1 MRCKM
6 PQKALSIHLF
16 TLYKRKA
23 FDLGLS
29 NIYIYIY
36 GCYIWNIF
44 LKEDAKIYSTNEL
57 EQYKR
62 RLWV

>member
-1 MRCKM
+1 M

-29 NIYIYIY
+29 NIYIYIWLLHLKY
-36 GCYIWNIF
+36 F

-62 RLWV
+62 RL